1 MQTLTETAEKTACYA
16 VFCPASS
23 CNEDVR
29 HGKGS
34 LQKERCRGSI
44 KEILSSTKLPTCL
57 SILITDVCKPSD
69 LYHQPQRLFA
79 ILLLLTYSQTHCMLT
94 GHCQV
99 WVLSLGLAKFS
110 RSSNTSSLG
119 LAFSQHHL
127 VSMPQPKTSAL
138 PVTSPSPPFRL
149 SPILFP

>member
-44 KEILSSTKLPTCL
+44 KEILSSTKLPTFIYPHHGCL
-57 SILITDVCKPSD
+57 QAFRPLSSAPKAVCHPSPAY
-69 LYHQPQRLFA
+69 LQPNPLHADRALPGLGAQLGPSKIFQELQ
-79 ILLLLTYSQTHCMLT
+79 LLQSWTRFLL
-94 GHCQV
+94 
-99 WVLSLGLAKFS
+99 
-110 RSSNTSSLG
+110 
-119 LAFSQHHL
+119 HHL